1 METICCA
8 HFRFYG
14 EKFLVSNFWD
24 FVYWNSSIFWCFCQY
39 SVSVKFGL
47 WLNKKYSKFIP
58 GWNIG
63 HLLLKN
69 LNDST
74 EIQYLWKRSNNGR
87 IPENKVPKITNKK
100 IFSIKSKMGTAYG
113 FHIDLKFQA
122 DLPWLSGLQMA
133 QAPRIARLGPAPT
146 RMFESGIFHFLMVFY
161 EYLQLWKVVDLKY
174 LQLCVKKP
182 P

>member
-1 METICCA
+1 MPSLACH
-8 HFRFYG
+8 HFATCLG
-14 EKFLVSNFWD
+14 HK
-24 FVYWNSSIFWCFCQY
+24 
-39 SVSVKFGL
+39 
-47 WLNKKYSKFIP
+47 LN
-58 GWNIG
+58 
-63 HLLLKN
+63 HLLNQAEPK
-69 LNDST
+69 T
-74 EIQYLWKRSNNGR
+74 SNNGR
-87 IPENKVPKITNKK
+87 ISENKVLKITNKK
-100 IFSIKSKMGTAYG
+100 FFSIKSKMGTAYG

-146 RMFESGIFHFLMVFY
+146 RILESGIFHFLMIFY